1 MKILKEGS
9 IYIGTSVI
17 QKTIPF
23 LLMPFLTRILST
35 EEYGIV
41 AIFVVAASIYSLFIG
56 ASLNGF
62 VRVIYHKSTAKE
74 FSDYVSNALIFFI
87 VLSLIAYTTTWVFES
102 SLSQLFGLEK
112 SYLYLAL
119 FVAFSKFMFDM
130 RLVIFQTMRQAFNF
144 AKLQL
149 TLPIIEMLLVILL
162 VFYLYKG
169 AEGRVLSIVIS
180 SVVVGIVSMYLM
192 HKAKLLRISF
202 NLNYFKRIARYIF
215 PLLPHSI
222 AVTAF
227 FTVDKLI
234 LSSNVG
240 LSIVGELA
248 VALSLALPIW
258 ILAESINTAFM
269 PWAFEKFSE
278 GKLDMVVGASY
289 LLLIG
294 LFIVGILYS
303 ALLFFIFDLIVGE
316 TFKNVLYPALILI
329 WAGWIKLAYYLFAKA
344 IVYSEDMNYL
354 PIISISSG
362 CVYLGLIYTNIEN
375 ITLVNVSFYMNAM
388 FIVMFIGVL
397 VLSQIKFPQP
407 WCNFGSV
414 LEALKIVN
422 KNIRMQK
429 WKKI

>member
-1 MKILKEGS
+1 MKILKEGF
-9 IYIGTSVI
+9 IYTGTSVI

-35 EEYGIV
+35 EEYGMV
-41 AIFVVAASIYSLFIG
+41 AIFVVTVSVYLLFIG

-62 VRVIYHKSTAKE
+62 VRVIYHKSTTKE
-74 FSDYVSNALIFFI
+74 FIEYMGNSLIFFI
-87 VLSLIAYTTTWVFES
+87 ALSLVAYTTTWLFES

-169 AEGRVLSIVIS
+169 AEGRILSIAIS
-180 SVVVGIVSMYLM
+180 SLVVGIISTYLM
-192 HKAKLLRISF
+192 HKAKLLCINF

-222 AVTAF
+222 ALTAF

-234 LSSNVG
+234 LSSNIG
-240 LSIVGELA
+240 LSIVGEFS

-258 ILAESINTAFM
+258 MLTESINTAFM
-269 PWAFEKFSE
+269 PWSFEKFSK
-278 GKLDMVVGASY
+278 GKLDIVVGASY

-294 LFIVGILYS
+294 LFIIGVLYS
-303 ALLFFIFDLIVGE
+303 ILLFFTFDLIVGE
-316 TFKNVLYPALILI
+316 AFKNVLYPALILI
-329 WAGWIKLAYYLFAKA
+329 WAGWFKLAYYCVIKGLFF
-344 IVYSEDMNYL
+344 SEKTNYL
-354 PIISISSG
+354 PLISILSG
-362 CVYLGLIYTNIEN
+362 SVYLGLIYFNIN
-375 ITLVNVSFYMNAM
+375 SLTLIDLSIYMNFLYIIM
-388 FIVMFIGVL
+388 FVGVFI
-397 VLSQIKFPQP
+397 LSQLKFPQP
-407 WCNFGSV
+407 WRQ
-414 LEALKIVN
+414 LKSIGKVIKLL
-422 KNIRMQK
+422 KNRILD
-429 WKKI
+429 

>member
-1 MKILKEGS
+1 MKILKEGF
-9 IYIGTSVI
+9 IYTGTSVI

-35 EEYGIV
+35 EEYGAV
-41 AIFVVAASIYSLFIG
+41 AIFVVAVSVYSLFIG

-62 VRVIYHKSTAKE
+62 VRVIYHKSTTKE
-74 FSDYVSNALIFFI
+74 FIEYIGNSLIFFI
-87 VLSLIAYTTTWVFES
+87 ALSLVAYTTTWMFEL

-149 TLPIIEMLLVILL
+149 TLPIIEILLVILL

-169 AEGRVLSIVIS
+169 AEGRILSIAIS
-180 SVVVGIVSMYLM
+180 SLVVGIVSTYLM
-192 HKAKLLRISF
+192 YKAKLLCINF

-222 AVTAF
+222 VLTAF

-234 LSSNVG
+234 LSSNIG
-240 LSIVGELA
+240 LSIVGEFA

-258 ILAESINTAFM
+258 MLTESINTAFM
-269 PWAFEKFSE
+269 PWSFEKFSK
-278 GKLDMVVGASY
+278 GKLDIVVGASY

-294 LFIVGILYS
+294 LFIIGILYS
-303 ALLFFIFDLIVGE
+303 ILLFFTFDMITGE
-316 TFKNVLYPALILI
+316 AFKNVLYPALILI
-329 WAGWIKLAYYLFAKA
+329 WAGWIKLAYYCA
-344 IVYSEDMNYL
+344 IKGVVFSENTNYL
-354 PIISISSG
+354 PLISILSG
-362 CVYLGLIYTNIEN
+362 FVYLGLIYFNIN
-375 ITLVNVSFYMNAM
+375 SLTLIDLSIYMNFLYIIM
-388 FIVMFIGVL
+388 FVGVFI
-397 VLSQIKFPQP
+397 LSQLKFPQP
-407 WCNFGSV
+407 WGQ
-414 LEALKIVN
+414 LESIGKVIKLLKNRILD
-422 KNIRMQK
+422 
-429 WKKI
+429 

>member
-9 IYIGTSVI
+9 IYVGASVI
-17 QKTIPF
+17 QKIIPF

-35 EEYGIV
+35 EEYGMV
-41 AIFVVAASIYSLFIG
+41 AIFLVTVSVYSLFVG

-62 VRVIYHKSTAKE
+62 VRVIYHKSTTTE
-74 FSDYVSNALIFFI
+74 FIEYIGNSLIFFI
-87 VLSLIAYTTTWVFES
+87 ALSLVAYTTTWLFES

-149 TLPIIEMLLVILL
+149 ALPIIEVLLVIFL

-169 AEGRVLSIVIS
+169 AEGRILSMVIS
-180 SVVVGIVSMYLM
+180 SIIVGIVSTYLM
-192 HKAKLLRISF
+192 HKAKLLCINF

-222 AVTAF
+222 ALTAF

-234 LSSNVG
+234 LSSNIG
-240 LSIVGELA
+240 MSIVGEFA
-248 VALSLALPIW
+248 VALSLAMPIW
-258 ILAESINTAFM
+258 MFTESINTAFM
-269 PWAFEKFSE
+269 PWSFEKFSE
-278 GKLDMVVGASY
+278 GKLDVVVGASY

-303 ALLFFIFDLIVGE
+303 VLLFFTFDLIVGE
-316 TFKNVLYPALILI
+316 AFKNVLYPALILI
-329 WAGWIKLAYYLFAKA
+329 WAGWIKLAYYLFSKA
-344 IVYSEDMNYL
+344 IVYSEDMNYF
-354 PIISISSG
+354 PIISICSG

-375 ITLVNVSFYMNAM
+375 ITLVNVSLYMNIM
-388 FIVMFIGVL
+388 YIVMSVGVL

-407 WCNFGSV
+407 WSNFGST
-414 LEALKIVN
+414 LETLKIVN
-422 KNIRMQK
+422 KAIRIQK
-429 WKKI
+429 

>member
-1 MKILKEGS
+1 MKILKEGF
-9 IYIGTSVI
+9 IYTGTSVI

-35 EEYGIV
+35 EEYGVV
-41 AIFVVAASIYSLFIG
+41 AIFVVAVSVYSLFIG

-62 VRVIYHKSTAKE
+62 VRVIYHKSTTKE
-74 FSDYVSNALIFFI
+74 FIEYIGNSLIFFI
-87 VLSLIAYTTTWVFES
+87 ALSLVAYTTTWLFES

-169 AEGRVLSIVIS
+169 AEGRILSIAIS
-180 SVVVGIVSMYLM
+180 SLVVGIISTYLM
-192 HKAKLLRISF
+192 HKAKLLCINF
-202 NLNYFKRIARYIF
+202 NLNYFKRIARYIY

-222 AVTAF
+222 ALTAF

-234 LSSNVG
+234 LSSNIG
-240 LSIVGELA
+240 LSIVGEFA

-258 ILAESINTAFM
+258 MLTESINTAFM
-269 PWAFEKFSE
+269 PWSFEKFSK
-278 GKLDMVVGASY
+278 GKLDIVVGASY

-294 LFIVGILYS
+294 LFIIGVLYS
-303 ALLFFIFDLIVGE
+303 ILLFFTFDLIVGE
-316 TFKNVLYPALILI
+316 AFKNVLYPALILI
-329 WAGWIKLAYYLFAKA
+329 WAGWFKLAYYCVIKGLFF
-344 IVYSEDMNYL
+344 SEKTNYL
-354 PIISISSG
+354 PLISILSG
-362 CVYLGLIYTNIEN
+362 SVYLGLIYFNIN
-375 ITLVNVSFYMNAM
+375 SLTLIDLSIYMNFLYIIM
-388 FIVMFIGVL
+388 FVGVFI
-397 VLSQIKFPQP
+397 LSQLKFPQP
-407 WCNFGSV
+407 WRQ
-414 LEALKIVN
+414 LESIGKVIKLLKNRILD
-422 KNIRMQK
+422 
-429 WKKI
+429 